1 MKHRVTIEFDG
12 GEEPKEAPAEE
23 RQSQAD
29 DVWRFGEIR
38 ETLWGKGEPSDPL
51 GLGKIRERL
60 WGK

>member
-1 MKHRVTIEFDG
+1 MKNRVTIEFDG
-12 GEEPKEAPAEE
+12 GEKVQKEPREE
-23 RQSQAD
+23 KQGQAK

-38 ETLWGKGEPSDPL
+38 ETLWGKGKPSDPL